1 MMALERKSQLKVLGL
16 LCIVAGLIGFSAFC
30 IEKGGYCILPIY
42 VLLISGLGI
51 HPLIFACVLGLIIWL
66 LIGVFSAQISSK
78 MAIAFNL
85 ISAVTGYW
93 WLISS
98 REIALQFT
106 SLNFYVSSIVAF
118 SLVQILCF
126 FWSLQLKS
134 NQDVKYARLILT
146 LFITLNLSWSFMTSF
161 GIH

>member
-1 MMALERKSQLKVLGL
+1 MTSLGQKSQLKVFGL
-16 LCIVAGLIGFSAFC
+16 LCIVAGFIGLSAFC
-30 IEKGGYCILPIY
+30 IEKGGHCILPIY
-42 VLLISGLGI
+42 VLIIAGFGI

-78 MAIAFNL
+78 MAIAFNS
-85 ISAVTGYW
+85 ISTVVGYW

-98 REIALQFT
+98 REIALQFA

-118 SLVQILCF
+118 SLVQMLCF

-134 NQDVKYARLILT
+134 NSDVKYARIILT